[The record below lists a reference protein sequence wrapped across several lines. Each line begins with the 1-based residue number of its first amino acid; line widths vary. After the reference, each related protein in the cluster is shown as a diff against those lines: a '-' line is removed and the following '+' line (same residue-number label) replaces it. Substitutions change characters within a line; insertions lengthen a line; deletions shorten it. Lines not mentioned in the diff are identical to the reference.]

1 MLSKK
6 AKYAVHALV
15 HLAKEYEQGPVV
27 ISDISDEE
35 HIPKKFLETILLE
48 LKNAGIVNSKKGRNG
63 GYYLIKDPEEVNM
76 ADVHRLFDGAIAL
89 LPCVTYQYYERC
101 EECQDE
107 ETCAIRKAIKEVRD
121 QTVEIMKRYSL
132 AELMHQEDRLE
143 ALTN

>member
-27 ISDISDEE
+27 ISEISEEE

-63 GYYLIKDPEEVNM
+63 GYYLIKDPQEVNM

-121 QTVEIMKRYSL
+121 QTVEIMKKYSL
-132 AELMHQEDRLE
+132 AELMKQEDKLE
-143 ALTN
+143 DLYQ

>member
-6 AKYAVHALV
+6 AKYAVHALI
-15 HLAKEYEQGPVV
+15 HLAKEYDQGPVV
-27 ISDISDEE
+27 ISVISDEE

-132 AELMHQEDRLE
+132 AELMKQEDKLE